1 MGVRPPAPRAKV
13 LMLTTAGATVSATL
27 EKLPWG
33 TGIAAGTTGACGP
46 AWSGVLWTGATAGRG
61 RPGGW
66 RRLPRGPDVGA
77 HAAPPRRRGARAR
90 SINGRAPRTATRHDA

>member
-46 AWSGVLWTGATAGRG
+46 AWSGVLWTGATAGVDG
-61 RPGGW
+61 AGGCGCLA
-66 RRLPRGPDVGA
+66 RSTAFAAQEPKPPPP
-77 HAAPPRRRGARAR
+77 AAPVTCIPAQRPRL
-90 SINGRAPRTATRHDA
+90 T